1 MFGKR
6 RVSRSGDNS
15 FSLTILR
22 PFKKVTITVF
32 QQKTGARNIVY
43 CWEVSID
50 FIIFSYIITYRLSLT
65 VSDWLLVNFE
75 VVLYSASSHA
85 PKSISL
91 QRSEQKGKYFVRSDR
106 VSGGT
111 LTVFLQIGH
120 L

>member
-6 RVSRSGDNS
+6 RVLRSDDDS

-22 PFKKVTITVF
+22 PFKKVRITVF
-32 QQKTGARNIVY
+32 QQKTGACNIVY

-50 FIIFSYIITYRLSLT
+50 FIIFPNVISYRLSLT

-75 VVLYSASSHA
+75 VILYSASSHV

-91 QRSEQKGKYFVRSDR
+91 QRSEQKGKYFARSDC
-106 VSGGT
+106 VPGGT

-120 L
+120 V

>member
-6 RVSRSGDNS
+6 RFSRSGDDS

-22 PFKKVTITVF
+22 PFKKVSITLV
-32 QQKTGARNIVY
+32 QQKTGACNIVY
-43 CWEVSID
+43 CWQVSID

-75 VVLYSASSHA
+75 VILYSASSHA

-111 LTVFLQIGH
+111 LTVFLQTGH